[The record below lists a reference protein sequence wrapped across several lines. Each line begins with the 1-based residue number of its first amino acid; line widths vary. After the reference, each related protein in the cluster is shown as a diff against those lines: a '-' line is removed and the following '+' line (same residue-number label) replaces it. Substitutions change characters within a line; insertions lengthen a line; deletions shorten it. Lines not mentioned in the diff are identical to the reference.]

1 MNTRHHHQPRRTI
14 ALPSINLM
22 CDQLTAL
29 YRHMLDLA
37 EPSLQAIRYTAAHTT
52 GTQADSLPERA
63 TYARERLEHELDT
76 LREIASIL
84 ADTDHGQ
91 APIDKVA
98 SVLAEHAA
106 TLAAW
111 PDLLADLE
119 RIHARWKKAV
129 APDTETS
136 AHLCPACGT
145 TTLRWHHNDRLYRCP
160 ACDYAGTAGHVA
172 NLRTYTITQAD
183 VWVDRSMACALF
195 GLTREGLKK
204 HIQRGNICPREGLF
218 STVELRGLPR
228 RGEILPP

>member
-1 MNTRHHHQPRRTI
+1 MPTLDQVH
-14 ALPSINLM
+14 AM
-22 CDQLTAL
+22 CDQLPAL

-63 TYARERLEHELDT
+63 TYARERLEHELGT

-111 PDLLADLE
+111 PDLHTDIAA
-119 RIHARWKKAV
+119 IHARWKALTD
-129 APDTETS
+129 PETEPST
-136 AHLCPACGT
+136 HPCPSCGHAN
-145 TTLRWHHNDRLYRCP
+145 LRWHHNNRLYRCP

-228 RGEILPP
+228 RG

>member
-1 MNTRHHHQPRRTI
+1 MNTAVTAI
-14 ALPSINLM
+14 CADLP
-22 CDQLTAL
+22 AL
-29 YRHMLDLA
+29 YRHMLDLTT
-37 EPSLQAIRYTAAHTT
+37 PTIQAIRYTAAHTT
-52 GTQADSLPERA
+52 GTQADGLPERA
-63 TYARERLEHELDT
+63 TYARERLEHELGT

-111 PDLLADLE
+111 PDLHTDIAA
-119 RIHARWKKAV
+119 IHARWKALTD
-129 APDTETS
+129 PDTEPST
-136 AHLCPACGT
+136 HLCPSCGHAN
-145 TTLRWHHNDRLYRCP
+145 LRWHHNDRLYRCP
-160 ACDYAGTAGHVA
+160 ACDYAGMAGHVA

-218 STVELRGLPR
+218 STVELRALPR

>member
-1 MNTRHHHQPRRTI
+1 MNTAVTAI
-14 ALPSINLM
+14 CADLP
-22 CDQLTAL
+22 AL
-29 YRHMLDLA
+29 YRHMLDLTT
-37 EPSLQAIRYTAAHTT
+37 PTIQAIRYTAAHTT

-63 TYARERLEHELDT
+63 TYARERLEHELGT

-98 SVLAEHAA
+98 SVLAEHAT

-111 PDLLADLE
+111 PDLLADVDC
-119 RIHARWKKAV
+119 IHARWKKMV

-136 AHLCPACGT
+136 GHLCPACGT
-145 TTLRWHHNDRLYRCP
+145 TTLHWHHNDRLYRCP

-183 VWVDRSMACALF
+183 VWVDRSMACVLF

-218 STVELRGLPR
+218 STVELRALPR
-228 RGEILPP
+228 RGEILLP

>member
-1 MNTRHHHQPRRTI
+1 MATI
-14 ALPSINLM
+14 TTICADLP
-22 CDQLTAL
+22 AL

-63 TYARERLEHELDT
+63 TYARERLEHELGT

-111 PDLLADLE
+111 PDLHTDIAA
-119 RIHARWKKAV
+119 IHARWKALTD
-129 APDTETS
+129 PDTEPST
-136 AHLCPACGT
+136 HLCPSCGHAN
-145 TTLRWHHNDRLYRCP
+145 LRWHHNDRLYRCP

-204 HIQRGNICPREGLF
+204 HIQRGNICPLEGLF